1 MYFCTE
7 QDSIDF
13 GPALF
18 FGRKNMAGLQKYFK
32 ALQ

>member
-18 FGRKNMAGLQKYFK
+18 FWEEEYGKFAKVF
-32 ALQ
+32 